1 MSISGE
7 SWPWILVL
15 GVVNTGFGCWCYCS
29 SIGARPVQTVAGC
42 GYLEPLSAVVFSA
55 LLLHERMTPSQIIG
69 AVLILGGALVAE
81 CIHPRRKA
89 AVN

>member
-1 MSISGE
+1 M
-7 SWPWILVL
+7 
-15 GVVNTGFGCWCYCS
+15 
-29 SIGARPVQTVAGC
+29 C